1 MLLTPHSGHFSP
13 FISCSCKLTA
23 PLLVYGTRQCG
34 LIGPIPQ
41 LFPVCPGA
49 LALPLKLVL
58 FSRASSCPSFGELW
72 SYFCAV
78 CSRDICQA
86 SLGTTLPST
95 EGDSLEPHLATVD
108 LSRVPCLEQSRSV
121 RILHWGLGPETWM
134 RENRVVPTSSWRTRS
149 RGLRRLR
156 MQGCFFIPHLALHD
170 NSWLCSVF
178 YSPC

>member
-1 MLLTPHSGHFSP
+1 MGKSSRHQGAEWDLLSTRYVRILCSTLYLSRHLQTLLTPHSGHFSP

-23 PLLVYGTRQCG
+23 PWLVHGTRQCG

-49 LALPLKLVL
+49 SALSLKLVL

-78 CSRDICQA
+78 HSRDICQA

-95 EGDSLEPHLATVD
+95 EGDSLEPHLATVG
-108 LSRVPCLEQSRSV
+108 LSRVPCLEQSGSIRF
-121 RILHWGLGPETWM
+121 LP
-134 RENRVVPTSSWRTRS
+134 
-149 RGLRRLR
+149 
-156 MQGCFFIPHLALHD
+156 
-170 NSWLCSVF
+170 
-178 YSPC
+178 